1 MVGCEQHLMHRA
13 ARRGC
18 RHAHCGMVGSGMAA
32 ALRSGALC
40 RSVHRDT
47 RSRSVSDIAPES
59 CDVSVVVPVYN
70 EKPNLGRL
78 VDEVRAALEP
88 TGLAWELVLVDDGS
102 KDGSRELYPS
112 LTASCPQLRVV
123 VLRRN
128 FGQSA
133 AFDAGF
139 RHVTGRLVV
148 TMDGDLQNDPKDIPA
163 MVELLERE
171 DCDLV
176 HGWRRKR
183 QDGFLL
189 RTFPS
194 RIANRLIRT
203 VTGTKV
209 HDLGCSLKV
218 YRREIVDDLH
228 LYGEMHRFIAVLA
241 EGVGAKVGEHE
252 THHRAR
258 AAGES
263 KYGISRTFK
272 VLLDLMTV
280 WFMRGF
286 ETKPIYVFGGLGT
299 LLMTLGTGVA
309 GIVAWQKV
317 VHGDWVHRNPL
328 FLVAILFALVG
339 LQLLGTGLLA
349 EVVVRS
355 WFESR
360 GKPSY
365 VVGRLF
371 GFPGG
376 TRYAADRASRVP
388 SSVPE
393 RVSPPAPAPAPVATP
408 LEPHDSGVDALAEP
422 TPQRSTG
429 T

>member
-1 MVGCEQHLMHRA
+1 M
-13 ARRGC
+13 
-18 RHAHCGMVGSGMAA
+18 
-32 ALRSGALC
+32 
-40 RSVHRDT
+40 VHRD
-47 RSRSVSDIAPES
+47 RRARFVNDPLPET

-78 VDEVRAALEP
+78 VDEVRAAMQP
-88 TGLAWELVLVDDGS
+88 TGLSWELVIVDDGS

-112 LTASCPQLRVV
+112 LVASCPELRVV
-123 VLRRN
+123 ALRRN

-139 RHVTGRLVV
+139 RHVSGRLVV

-163 MVELLERE
+163 MVERLDRE
-171 DCDLV
+171 DLDLV

-183 QDGFLL
+183 RDGFFL
-189 RTFPS
+189 RTLPS
-194 RIANRLIRT
+194 RIANALIRY

-241 EGVGAKVGEHE
+241 EGVGANVGEHE
-252 THHRAR
+252 TNHRAR
-258 AAGES
+258 TAGES
-263 KYGISRTFK
+263 KYGIMRTFK

-286 ETKPIYVFGGLGT
+286 QTKPIYVFGGIGT
-299 LLMTLGTGVA
+299 SLMTLGTVVA
-309 GIVAWQKV
+309 GVVLWQKLAY
-317 VHGDWVHRNPL
+317 GDWVHRNPL
-328 FLVAILFALVG
+328 VLIAVVLALVG
-339 LQLLGTGLLA
+339 IQFFGTGLLA
-349 EVVVRS
+349 EVVVRT

-365 VVGRLF
+365 IVGRAL

-376 TRYAADRASRVP
+376 TLYGADRASRLSIARVQLP
-388 SSVPE
+388 GAAPQPGPRPE
-393 RVSPPAPAPAPVATP
+393 ESAPRPEGEPGREVGEPAPELRRP
-408 LEPHDSGVDALAEP
+408 
-422 TPQRSTG
+422 TG